1 MFEVIDRFTEML
13 QTQLD
18 SPWLWVLVFVVA
30 GLDALLP
37 FMPSE
42 STVMTVAVLLGP
54 DLPGLALL
62 TVVAATGAW
71 TGDLLGH
78 GIARRAGPRT
88 LQRLQRNE
96 QGRRRYEWAR
106 EKVHRHGTVLVVA
119 GRYMPGG
126 RVASALAT
134 GSLRYPLGR
143 FAVLDA
149 IGVTVWAVYSVLV
162 GYLGAAQFTDSPGK
176 GLLFAFGIGLLAVG
190 CVEVGRRL
198 LSRRG
203 VRGVPRG
210 DRGPQR
216 RPARRR
222 GRGGAGHPGALLSEV
237 DRETAGPAHRQ
248 SAFLGGR
255 RDGGPER

>member
-1 MFEVIDRFTEML
+1 MFELLDRLTAML
-13 QTQLD
+13 QAQLD
-18 SPWLWVLVFVVA
+18 SPWLWLIIFVVA

-42 STVMTVAVLLGP
+42 TTVMTVAVLLGP
-54 DLPGLALL
+54 DLPGLAVL

-71 TGDLLGH
+71 AGDLLGH
-78 GIARRAGPRT
+78 GIARRAGPGT
-88 LQRLQRNE
+88 LRRLQRNE
-96 QGRRRYEWAR
+96 QGRRRYEWAK
-106 EKVHRHGTVLVVA
+106 EKVHRHGTVLIVA
-119 GRYMPGG
+119 GRYLPGG

-162 GYLGAAQFTDSPGK
+162 GYLGSARFADEPVK

-190 CVEVGRRL
+190 CVELGRRL
-198 LSRRG
+198 VSRRG

-210 DRGPQR
+210 DRDPQR
-216 RPARRR
+216 RPAGRR
-222 GRGGAGHPGALLSEV
+222 GRGRTGSPGAVLSEV
-237 DRETAGPAHRQ
+237 DGEAAGATHRQ
-248 SAFLGGR
+248 GAFLGGR
-255 RDGGPER
+255 RDGGSER